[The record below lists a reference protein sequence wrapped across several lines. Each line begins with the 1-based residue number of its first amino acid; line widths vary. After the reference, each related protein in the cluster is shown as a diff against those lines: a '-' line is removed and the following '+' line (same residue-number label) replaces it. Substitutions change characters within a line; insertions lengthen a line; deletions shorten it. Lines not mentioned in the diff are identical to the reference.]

1 MRNILS
7 FAVTVAA
14 AAGTASAAGT
24 FLSSPPYDITITLD
38 YTDPADP
45 YTSQGGIERYRSVS
59 YFSLVSFGPSY
70 MTDLPAMFATEAW
83 PMGSGALLPSMQ
95 IMGTGVIEIYLLQPA
110 WESDD
115 PIEGVVTSG
124 PDGFEPVLTLVS
136 ASSAMDD
143 GCGDEYDMPPVP
155 LVPTLYF
162 QFDESFSIVDPE
174 LEWEYPD
181 FAGGCI
187 SSSAVV
193 FPVTLSD
200 LGQGSSFE
208 IRCPYESE
216 TATGT
221 WTIRFEAQQQ

>member
-1 MRNILS
+1 MKTASVCALMP
-7 FAVTVAA
+7 VLL
-14 AAGTASAAGT
+14 AGTASAADT

-38 YTDPADP
+38 YTAPADP
-45 YTSQGGIERYRSVS
+45 YTSQAGIETYRSVS
-59 YFSLVSFGPSY
+59 CFSLVSFGPSY
-70 MTDLPAMFATEAW
+70 MTDLPAMFATEAG

-95 IMGTGVIEIYLLQPA
+95 TTGTGVIETCVLQPA
-110 WESDD
+110 WEDED

-124 PDGFEPVLTLVS
+124 PERFEPMLTLVP
-136 ASSAMDD
+136 ASEALDG

-162 QFDESFSIVDPE
+162 QFDEHFGILDPP
-174 LEWEYPD
+174 LEWSYDD
-181 FAGGCI
+181 FVSCFAEG
-187 SSSAVV
+187 SAFV

-208 IRCPYESE
+208 IQCPYGSE

-221 WTIRFEAQQQ
+221 WTIRFEAQE